1 MTVYDGAVR
10 VQGKDGKDLRP
21 WSVAA
26 YERRSQ
32 LPDRAGGQRVR
43 GRQARSW
50 AVART
55 VVVFW

>member
-26 YERRSQ
+26 YERGSP

-43 GRQARSW
+43 GRQARS
-50 AVART
+50 
-55 VVVFW
+55 

>member
-26 YERRSQ
+26 YERGSPLPRSCRRPTGPRPPGA
-32 LPDRAGGQRVR
+32 LVSCGPHRGGLL
-43 GRQARSW
+43 
-50 AVART
+50 
-55 VVVFW
+55 